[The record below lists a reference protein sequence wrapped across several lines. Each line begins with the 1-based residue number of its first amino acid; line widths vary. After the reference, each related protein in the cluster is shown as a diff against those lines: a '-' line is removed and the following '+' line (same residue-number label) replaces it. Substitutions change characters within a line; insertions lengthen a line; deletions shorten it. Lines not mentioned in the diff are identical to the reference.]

1 MAEFNIPYSYY
12 FVIEGK
18 KKEDDTFEEVRRWN
32 GCFGYYEDPKF
43 HFRKLEDAKNYF
55 KNFEYSLKKEGYIK
69 ARLVFVRIITEHHD
83 VITVDIPQET
93 N

>member
-1 MAEFNIPYSYY
+1 MAEFQIPYNYY

-18 KKEDDTFEEVRRWN
+18 KKEEDVFEEVRRWN

-55 KNFEYSLKKEGYIK
+55 SNSRCRLKEEGYIK
-69 ARLVFVRIITEHHD
+69 ARLVFVHIIREHHD
-83 VITVDIPQET
+83 VET
-93 N
+93 IDLN

>member
-1 MAEFNIPYSYY
+1 MAEFEIPYNYY

-18 KKEDDTFEEVRRWN
+18 KKGDDVFEEVRRWN

-55 KNFEYSLKKEGYIK
+55 SNSRDRLKEEGYIK
-69 ARLVFVRIITEHHD
+69 ARLVFVHIIREHHD
-83 VITVDIPQET
+83 VET
-93 N
+93 MDLI

>member
-1 MAEFNIPYSYY
+1 MAEFEIPYNYY

-18 KKEDDTFEEVRRWN
+18 KKEDDVFEEVRRWN

-55 KNFEYSLKKEGYIK
+55 SNSRDRLKEEGYIK
-69 ARLVFVRIITEHHD
+69 ARLVFVHIIREHHD
-83 VITVDIPQET
+83 VEAMDII
-93 N
+93 